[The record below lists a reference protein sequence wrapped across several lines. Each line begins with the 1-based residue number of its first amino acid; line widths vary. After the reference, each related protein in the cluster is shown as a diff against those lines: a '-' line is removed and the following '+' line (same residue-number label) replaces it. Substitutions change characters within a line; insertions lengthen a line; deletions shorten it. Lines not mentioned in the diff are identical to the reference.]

1 MTGADVAGEALWVDG
16 VTVVFKSRPALDG
29 FSIHAD
35 AGEIVG
41 VFGPSGC
48 GKSTLLRVV
57 AGLQPVLTGVVRVGH
72 DNITALPPHKRRVG
86 LVFQDHQLF
95 SHLDVA
101 GNVGYA
107 LKVARTPKPERAARV
122 AELLNM
128 VDLDGFEH
136 RSTNELSGGEA
147 QRVALAR
154 SLAASPRVLLMDE
167 PFSAL
172 DRELHDRLVLDTRG
186 LLKRLGITALHV
198 THDSDEAATMCDRVV
213 RMPASERTV

>member
-1 MTGADVAGEALWVDG
+1 VTGTDPTGADLSIDDVSVSFGAVQ
-16 VTVVFKSRPALDG
+16 VLDG
-29 FSIHAD
+29 FSMHAD

-41 VFGPSGC
+41 LLGPSGC

-57 AGLQPVLTGVVRVGH
+57 AGLQPARTGIVRLGG
-72 DNITALPPHKRRVG
+72 DDISALPPHKRRVG

-107 LKVARTPKPERAARV
+107 LKVIRMPKPERAARV
-122 AELLNM
+122 TELLAM
-128 VDLDGFEH
+128 VHLAGFEH
-136 RSTNELSGGEA
+136 RTVTELSGGEA

-172 DRELHDRLVLDTRG
+172 DRDLHDRLVFDTRA
-186 LLKRLGITALHV
+186 LLKAVGITALHV
-198 THDSDEAATMCDRVV
+198 THDHEEAATMCDRVE
-213 RMPASERTV
+213 RMMERPA